1 VISHSY
7 ADIGCY
13 TIFPE
18 AHFKR
23 MFPTKAFGLIKE
35 EDYARNKTY
44 GIMCREEGLRITN
57 ELHRL
62 RVPAERNI
70 PYSEIAGWSNA
81 QVKDEILTD
90 DLNYVGL

>member
-7 ADIGCY
+7 ADIGNY
-13 TIFPE
+13 TVFPE

-23 MFPTKAFGLIKE
+23 MFPTKAFGLIKD
-35 EDYARNKTY
+35 EDHSRNNTY

-62 RVPAERNI
+62 TVPSDRNI
-70 PYSEIAGWSNA
+70 PYTQIAGWSNA
-81 QVKDEILTD
+81 
-90 DLNYVGL
+90 

>member
-1 VISHSY
+1 
-7 ADIGCY
+7 
-13 TIFPE
+13 
-18 AHFKR
+18 

-62 RVPAERNI
+62 RVPSERNI

-90 DLNYVGL
+90 DMNYVGL

>member
-7 ADIGCY
+7 ADIGTY
-13 TIFPE
+13 TVFPE

-23 MFPTKAFGLIKE
+23 MFPTKAFGLIKD
-35 EDYARNKTY
+35 EDHSRNNTY

-62 RVPAERNI
+62 TVPSDRNI
-70 PYSEIAGWSNA
+70 PYTQIAGWSNA
-81 QVKDEILTD
+81 
-90 DLNYVGL
+90 